1 MRKKSYMRAAVYA
14 LMAMSA
20 FTITACGKASDE
32 TAEAASE
39 ETSEEITD
47 AARESKDE
55 TDEIIDV
62 ARESVTETEE
72 ILDVA
77 RANQTS
83 GADSST
89 SADGKLRVEPLPN
102 TVTEETMKN
111 GRFAASFD
119 PSKIRYEG
127 DVYYIDVTSYYYELF
142 DMVDM
147 SRLKAGDTIVID
159 GSDVLIDSIENDS
172 GRYVINGGIDMGG
185 YELATN
191 DDTVYYEIGY
201 DDILTYH
208 KAAELTMPVGDSCL
222 IHDDS
227 VPGEQEKLLGIEDI
241 VNNAADY
248 NEYSFIPNN
257 TEITADNGIITKMR
271 ISYMP

>member
-1 MRKKSYMRAAVYA
+1 MRKRSYMMAALYA
-14 LMAMSA
+14 LMAVS
-20 FTITACGKASDE
+20 TLTVTACGRASDE
-32 TAEAASE
+32 TSEAAE
-39 ETSEEITD
+39 ETSEEVID
-47 AARESKDE
+47 VARESREE
-55 TDEIIDV
+55 TEIIDV
-62 ARESVTETEE
+62 ARESESETEE
-72 ILDVA
+72 IMDVA
-77 RANQTS
+77 RANQDTS
-83 GADSST
+83 SST
-89 SADGKLRVEPLPN
+89 SADGRLRVEPLPN
-102 TVTEETMKN
+102 TVTEDTVKN
-111 GRFAASFD
+111 GTFAASFD
-119 PSKIRYEG
+119 PAQIKYEG
-127 DVYYIDVTSYYYELF
+127 DVYYIDVTAYYYELF

-159 GSDVLIDSIENDS
+159 GKDVLIDSITHDGS
-172 GRYVINGGIDMGG
+172 WYVINDGLDMGG

-241 VNNAADY
+241 LNNAADY